1 MINISVD
8 DIDHEDS
15 HGYHIFIGGNK
26 EPSIALTIPCH
37 QYDETIKAIMD
48 NLLSS
53 RSYVW
58 EQEKMEKPEKET
70 DLKIKEKS
78 KIISLEKTIAKD
90 QDKFLKKVKE
100 IGEDINDQT

>member
-1 MINISVD
+1 
-8 DIDHEDS
+8 
-15 HGYHIFIGGNK
+15 
-26 EPSIALTIPCH
+26 
-37 QYDETIKAIMD
+37 
-48 NLLSS
+48 
-53 RSYVW
+53 
-58 EQEKMEKPEKET
+58 MEKPDKET

>member
-8 DIDHEDS
+8 DIDHEDR

-58 EQEKMEKPEKET
+58 EQEKMEKP
-70 DLKIKEKS
+70 DKEKS

-90 QDKFLKKVKE
+90 KDKFLEKVKE
-100 IGEDINDQT
+100 IGEDIYDQT